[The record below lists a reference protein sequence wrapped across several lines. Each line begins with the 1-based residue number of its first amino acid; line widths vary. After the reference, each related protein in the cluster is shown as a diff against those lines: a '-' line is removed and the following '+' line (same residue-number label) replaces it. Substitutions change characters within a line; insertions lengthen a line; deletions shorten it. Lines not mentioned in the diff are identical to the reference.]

1 MQLYSNIN
9 GILICFVII
18 KFLNYI
24 EKFNSGVGMLFEVIA
39 VAQHDLVYFFVII
52 LVIFLTFICTFQVA
66 FGANHLAF
74 STQMKCFLSLWT
86 FTLRD
91 HEKLD

>member
-1 MQLYSNIN
+1 
-9 GILICFVII
+9 
-18 KFLNYI
+18 
-24 EKFNSGVGMLFEVIA
+24 MLFEVIA

-74 STQMKCFLSLWT
+74 STQMKCFLSPSPLSNQHE
-86 FTLRD
+86 RD
-91 HEKLD
+91 KIKQVFPMITNKLEFQTPLMGTIDGD

>member
-1 MQLYSNIN
+1 
-9 GILICFVII
+9 
-18 KFLNYI
+18 
-24 EKFNSGVGMLFEVIA
+24 MLFEVIA

-52 LVIFLTFICTFQVA
+52 LVIFLTFICTFRVA
-66 FGANHLAF
+66 FGANFIAF
-74 STQMKCFLSLWT
+74 STGMKCLMSLWT